1 MTYQI
6 LDLELPPEEPVST
19 HKYTTHEYFRYFFSM
34 VSRVKK
40 TNIDCDF
47 TWGLNEFNRWLEV
60 MGPIPDGMKKPTV
73 GRYDHSKGCVFDTE
87 NQRWNFRW
95 QERSENSREAG
106 LTSGWGAATF
116 EQRSKAGRRAAE
128 LGKTGFQT
136 GVAQRASVQSPNH
149 ISNRP
154 DCAFRTG
161 AAQKASV
168 ETNRQLFTCPNCG
181 KIGRGPRM
189 RRHVDKLTCGRTK
202 SLPSG

>member
-1 MTYQI
+1 MTI
-6 LDLELPPEEPVST
+6 EIFDLELPPEEPLSNRQYTT
-19 HKYTTHEYFRYFFSM
+19 HKYFKFFGSM
-34 VSRVKK
+34 VNRARKGL
-40 TNIDCDF
+40 IDCDF
-47 TWGLNEFNRWLEV
+47 SWGLNEFNRWLEV
-60 MGPIPDGMKKPTV
+60 MGPIPENMKKPTV
-73 GRYDHSKGCVFDTE
+73 GRHDHSKGYIYDKE
-87 NQRWNFRW
+87 NSRWNFRW

-136 GVAQRASVQSPNH
+136 GVAQRASVKSPNH

-161 AAQKASV
+161 VAQKASIASPK
-168 ETNRQLFTCPNCG
+168 NRQVIICPNCG

-189 RRHVDKLTCGRTK
+189 KRHVDNLACSSK
-202 SLPSG
+202 